1 MQRAHLLCASPHL
14 SSFLSSIFDLH
25 LISSITQFIGL
36 SPHCLS
42 IHLRLHSFP
51 LYLCFILSLL
61 HFLFST
67 NKVTGKQTHEMLILT
82 QLKEISL
89 IALRHF
95 KSFTESDRHTL
106 EKRTDTKEKKEGR
119 KEDWEEK
126 KHNSSIFEPLH
137 QTPSFAQLSTNHKH
151 DHYIT

>member
-1 MQRAHLLCASPHL
+1 MSQHPSSPT
-14 SSFLSSIFDLH
+14 F
-25 LISSITQFIGL
+25 
-36 SPHCLS
+36 
-42 IHLRLHSFP
+42 FP
-51 LYLCFILSLL
+51 PLSLL
-61 HFLFST
+61 HSLPLSFSIF
-67 NKVTGKQTHEMLILT
+67 NQQGDTGKQTHEMLILT

-95 KSFTESDRHTL
+95 ESFTESDRHTL